1 MTPTMQ
7 NVIPPALTPVDAFT
21 LGEISCQRLCLLLK
35 QWSGVCVDA
44 SKAYL
49 IQGRL
54 RGLMAKE
61 QLSDLTDLLDRA
73 ERPANAELRN
83 RIVDM
88 MTTHETLFFRDKHP
102 FDSLVNKIVPELI
115 SDRSRF
121 SRPIEIH
128 CAACSS
134 GQEPYSIAMLLRE
147 RLSASDLQQIHI
159 SASDVSVGTIE
170 TARKGEFMD
179 HELRRGLT
187 PEQRRRF
194 FEMVPGPIGSPDAR
208 LTNEIRDMVRFSVMN
223 LTATPCGLPQNIDI
237 LLCRNVLIYFDDETR
252 RRVLINLARAIRPG
266 GLLMLGSSEVLRE
279 TTGLFQSETI
289 GTTVVHRRN
298 EKPS

>member
-88 MTTHETLFFRDKHP
+88 MTTHETLFTAPPAAAVRNRTASRCCCENDYQRQTF
-102 FDSLVNKIVPELI
+102 
-115 SDRSRF
+115 SRF
-121 SRPIEIH
+121 ISPRPMFRWVRSKLLAKASSWIMN
-128 CAACSS
+128 CAVA
-134 GQEPYSIAMLLRE
+134 
-147 RLSASDLQQIHI
+147 
-159 SASDVSVGTIE
+159 
-170 TARKGEFMD
+170 
-179 HELRRGLT
+179 
-187 PEQRRRF
+187 
-194 FEMVPGPIGSPDAR
+194 
-208 LTNEIRDMVRFSVMN
+208 
-223 LTATPCGLPQNIDI
+223 
-237 LLCRNVLIYFDDETR
+237 
-252 RRVLINLARAIRPG
+252 
-266 GLLMLGSSEVLRE
+266 
-279 TTGLFQSETI
+279 
-289 GTTVVHRRN
+289 
-298 EKPS
+298 